1 MRRTAAALA
10 LLLCAGCG
18 GAPTASSSAP
28 SSAPSPSLSSAV
40 PSSPAAPSSGP
51 AVPPVDGIE
60 AEAVELRTDAAVGGQ
75 VQVRVTDTGA
85 GPFTVTAVAI
95 DSPGFAPLPDRP
107 VEAAFVPG
115 RVIDLPAPYGD
126 AVCTAAVEPAAAR
139 LAAVRPDGRSEV
151 LRVPLAAADL
161 VRIHA
166 DTCAAQAALAVA
178 GLTVTGLTLDGDAV
192 TGALALTRGGDDER
206 AVTLTRLDGNVL
218 YDVAA
223 DLPATLGE
231 GVDEREVGL
240 EFTTARCDPHALAEV
255 KQPYLF
261 VLGVQ
266 VDGEDEVTVD
276 LPLDQAQRDVLFAL
290 TESAC

>member
-1 MRRTAAALA
+1 MRRTAAGLL

-18 GAPTASSSAP
+18 GAPAASSAPSASSSAT
-28 SSAPSPSLSSAV
+28 PSP
-40 PSSPAAPSSGP
+40 GP
-51 AVPPVDGIE
+51 AVPAVEGIE

-85 GPFTVTAVAI
+85 GPFTVTSVAI
-95 DSPGFAPLPDRP
+95 DSPGFAALPDRP

-126 AVCTAAVEPAAAR
+126 AVCGSAAEPAAAR
-139 LAAVRPDGRSEV
+139 LTVVRPDGRGEV

-161 VRIHA
+161 ARIHA
-166 DTCAAQAALAVA
+166 DTCAAEAALAVA
-178 GLTVTGLTLDGDAV
+178 GVAVTGLALDGDAV
-192 TGALALTRGGDDER
+192 TGMLALTRGGDDER

-231 GVDEREVGL
+231 GEATRQVSL
-240 EFTTARCDPHALAEV
+240 EFTTARCDPHALAET

-261 VLGVQ
+261 VVGVQ

-276 LPLDQAQRDVLFAL
+276 LPLDQAQRDELFAL
-290 TESAC
+290 TGSAC

>member
-18 GAPTASSSAP
+18 GAPAASSS
-28 SSAPSPSLSSAV
+28 V
-40 PSSPAAPSSGP
+40 PSSVPSSSAAAPSGP
-51 AVPPVDGIE
+51 AVPPVDGIA

-75 VQVRVTDTGA
+75 VQVRVTDTG
-85 GPFTVTAVAI
+85 GEPFTVTSVAI

-107 VEAAFVPG
+107 VDAAFAPG

-126 AVCTAAVEPAAAR
+126 AVCDSAAEPAAAR
-139 LAAVRPDGRSEV
+139 LTVVRPDGRTEV

-161 VRIHA
+161 TRIHA
-166 DTCAAQAALAVA
+166 ETCAAQAALAVA
-178 GLTVTGLTLDGDAV
+178 GVAVTGLVLDGDAV
-192 TGALALTRGGDDER
+192 TGTLALTRGGEDER

-218 YDVAA
+218 YDVEA
-223 DLPATLGE
+223 DLPVTLGE
-231 GVDEREVGL
+231 GEESTEVGV
-240 EFTTARCDPHALAEV
+240 EFTTARCDPHALAET

-276 LPLDQAQRDVLFAL
+276 LPLDQAHRDALFAL
-290 TESAC
+290 TQTAC